1 MKTDKITLNT
11 NNLALYRKYRP
22 QEFND
27 VIGQDLATE
36 MLKNAIKN
44 NKIYHAYIFS
54 GDRGTGKTTVARIFA
69 KEIGCAPQDI
79 FELDA
84 ASNNSVDDMRLIIDA
99 TKTSTFGSKYKIYIL
114 DEAHMLSKS
123 AFNALLK
130 TLEEPPEHVIFIL
143 ATTDKHKIP
152 NTILSRCQEINFISP
167 NIKTIEKLLTKISE
181 KENIA
186 IEKDAKNKIGEEAK
200 GSFRD
205 ALGILEKV
213 INLNNNKKEIT
224 LKDLESTL
232 GIISQDELVK
242 ILEAVGEKNI
252 FKILESINNLK
263 LETPE
268 LTLRAYIDLVKLF
281 ELSLYMRFV
290 STEEASKIFDK
301 EIGEKTILKTK
312 ELAERYPR
320 IISSNNLYRLL
331 EMEKDLNQNSNL
343 KKTILIVGLLRIIE
357 EE

>member
-1 MKTDKITLNT
+1 MKTNKMTLNT

-130 TLEEPPEHVIFIL
+130 TLEEPPSHVIFIL

-167 NIKTIEKLLTKISE
+167 RIEIIENLLTKVSE
-181 KENIA
+181 KENIK
-186 IEKDAKNKIGEEAK
+186 IQKEAKNKIAEEAK

-213 INLNNNKKEIT
+213 INLNNNKKDIT
-224 LKDLESTL
+224 LKDLENSL
-232 GIISQDELVK
+232 GIISQNELMNT
-242 ILEAVGEKNI
+242 LEAIGEKNI
-252 FKILESINNLK
+252 LKLFTSINNLK
-263 LETPE
+263 LETGE
-268 LTLRAYIDLVKLF
+268 LVFRAYIDIVKLF

-290 STEEASKIFDK
+290 SIEESFKIFNK
-301 EIGEKTILKTK
+301 EIGEKIILKSK
-312 ELAERYPR
+312 ELAEKYPKV
-320 IISSNNLYRLL
+320 ISSNNLYKLL
-331 EMEKDLNQNSNL
+331 EMEKYLNENNNL
-343 KKTILIVGLLRIIE
+343 KKTILITGLLRIIE
-357 EE
+357 E